1 MYPFVFL
8 LSYLKKKL
16 WYSFKMTNEIER
28 LVLENN
34 IRILEGNVRD
44 LQEQLQNAYKRMK
57 ELGENN
63 EQTTRK
69 N

>member
-8 LSYLKKKL
+8 LSYLKNKL
-16 WYSFKMTNEIER
+16 WYSLKMSNEIER

-34 IRILEGNVRD
+34 IRILEGNVRE
-44 LQEQLQNAYKRMK
+44 LQIQLQNAYKRIK

-63 EQTTRK
+63 EQTTRD

>member
-1 MYPFVFL
+1 
-8 LSYLKKKL
+8 
-16 WYSFKMTNEIER
+16 MTNEIER

-34 IRILEGNVRD
+34 IRILEGNVRE
-44 LQEQLQNAYKRMK
+44 LQIQLQNAYKRMK

-63 EQTTRK
+63 EQTTRD

>member
-8 LSYLKKKL
+8 PSYLKNKL
-16 WYSFKMTNEIER
+16 WYSLKMSNEIER

-34 IRILEGNVRD
+34 IRILEGNVRE
-44 LQEQLQNAYKRMK
+44 LQIQLQNAYKRIK

-63 EQTTRK
+63 EQTTRD

>member
-8 LSYLKKKL
+8 LSYLKNKL
-16 WYSFKMTNEIER
+16 WYSLKMSNEIER

-63 EQTTRK
+63 EQTTRD

>member
-8 LSYLKKKL
+8 LSCLKKKL

-44 LQEQLQNAYKRMK
+44 LQEQLQNAYKRIK
-57 ELGENN
+57 ELGKNN
-63 EQTTRK
+63 EQTTRE

>member
-8 LSYLKKKL
+8 LSYLINKL
-16 WYSFKMTNEIER
+16 WYNLKMSNEIER

-34 IRILEGNVRD
+34 IRILEGNVRE
-44 LQEQLQNAYKRMK
+44 LQIQLQNAYKRIK

-63 EQTTRK
+63 EQTTRD

>member
-63 EQTTRK
+63 EQTTRE

>member
-8 LSYLKKKL
+8 LSYLKNKL
-16 WYSFKMTNEIER
+16 WYSLKMSNEIER

>member
-8 LSYLKKKL
+8 LSCLKKKL
-16 WYSFKMTNEIER
+16 WYILKLSNEIDR

-44 LQEQLQNAYKRMK
+44 LQEQLQNAYKRIK
-57 ELGENN
+57 ELGKNN
-63 EQTTRK
+63 EQTTRE

>member
-1 MYPFVFL
+1 M
-8 LSYLKKKL
+8 S
-16 WYSFKMTNEIER
+16 NEIER

-63 EQTTRK
+63 EQTTRE

>member
-8 LSYLKKKL
+8 LSYLKNKL
-16 WYSFKMTNEIER
+16 WYNLKMSNEIER

-63 EQTTRK
+63 EQTTRE

>member
-8 LSYLKKKL
+8 LSYLKNKL
-16 WYSFKMTNEIER
+16 WYSLKMSNEIER

-63 EQTTRK
+63 EQTTRE

>member
-8 LSYLKKKL
+8 LSCLKKKL
-16 WYSFKMTNEIER
+16 WYILKMSNEIER

>member
-1 MYPFVFL
+1 M
-8 LSYLKKKL
+8 S
-16 WYSFKMTNEIER
+16 NEIER

-63 EQTTRK
+63 EQTTR
-69 N
+69 NN

>member
-8 LSYLKKKL
+8 LSYLKNKL
-16 WYSFKMTNEIER
+16 WYNLKMSNEIER

>member
-1 MYPFVFL
+1 
-8 LSYLKKKL
+8 
-16 WYSFKMTNEIER
+16 MTNEIER

-34 IRILEGNVRD
+34 IRILEGNVRE
-44 LQEQLQNAYKRMK
+44 LQVQLQIAYKRIK

-63 EQTTRK
+63 EQTTRD

>member
-8 LSYLKKKL
+8 PSYLKNKL
-16 WYSFKMTNEIER
+16 WYSLKMSNEIER

-34 IRILEGNVRD
+34 IRILEGNVRE
-44 LQEQLQNAYKRMK
+44 LQIQLQNAYKRIK

>member
-63 EQTTRK
+63 EQTTRD

>member
-8 LSYLKKKL
+8 LSYLKNKL
-16 WYSFKMTNEIER
+16 WYSLKMSNEIER

-34 IRILEGNVRD
+34 IRILEGNVRE
-44 LQEQLQNAYKRMK
+44 LQIQLQNAYKRIK